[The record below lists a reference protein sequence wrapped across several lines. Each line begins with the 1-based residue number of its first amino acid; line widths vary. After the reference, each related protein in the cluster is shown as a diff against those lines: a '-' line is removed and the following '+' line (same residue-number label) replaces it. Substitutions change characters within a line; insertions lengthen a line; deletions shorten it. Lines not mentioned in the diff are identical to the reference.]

1 MRRAV
6 EGSPAA
12 AAVDVPEP
20 DGKLVAAVARRATTL
35 GAVGAASFWA
45 SIMRGRARWRSRR
58 SIMGARRVGCPDW
71 EMARHAGR
79 RLLLQCPSRIAYCGS
94 MMRRYLSA
102 YRRGSVITGRFSA
115 HGALKSGQ
123 VGVRLVAT
131 R

>member
-1 MRRAV
+1 MMRRAV

-58 SIMGARRVGCPDW
+58 SIMGARRVGCP
-71 EMARHAGR
+71 MAKHAAAV
-79 RLLLQCPSRIAYCGS
+79 AYCS
-94 MMRRYLSA
+94 RAHLRSRRA
-102 YRRGSVITGRFSA
+102 A
-115 HGALKSGQ
+115 
-123 VGVRLVAT
+123 VA
-131 R
+131 